1 MNPRLKEVQD
11 VLANFV
17 HQDRHQALVVRA
29 TNVELIYLLKMIES
43 LDEREPAHV
52 FGLFP
57 QPVKGDGDAYVSSV
71 LAALRAQLEPVNQL
85 RVADGHPPWPEFP
98 AACDDPRTRPAH
110 RLRAGLAHAA
120 SLVPGGPE
128 HRLVISLFPQAI
140 EKPAAY
146 AEALGAVMPGGAGP
160 AIAEPAWPRVRLIV
174 RDDGDAP
181 VLIPALR
188 RMKNPDVL
196 VFEPQVSPPALM
208 DAMAQQV
215 ADPTTPEPT
224 RMQLLTELAALDY
237 AHGRLDEAVAKY
249 QILYDYYRR
258 NDAPLMQAFV
268 LQGVGDVLRRVGHVA
283 LARERYGQ
291 GLTLAITTKGLP
303 LIMSL
308 AFSAGDTS
316 LQLQHYKDAEEH
328 LEIAHKVAITLR
340 NHPVEADALEK
351 MGDARIAQK
360 QLGQGM
366 ASWRAAADVCRKAGY
381 RERLASV
388 LEKMSKTFGLA
399 RMTADQRACD
409 VELAAV
415 RGGAPLKAPA

>member
-1 MNPRLKEVQD
+1 MYTRLKEVQD
-11 VLANFV
+11 VLADFV
-17 HQDRHQALVVRA
+17 HQDRRQALVVRA
-29 TNVELIYLLKMIES
+29 TNVELIYLLKMVES

-57 QPVKGDGDAYVSSV
+57 QPVAGDAGAYVSSV
-71 LAALRAQLEPVNQL
+71 LGALRSQLEPVNQL
-85 RVADGHPPWPEFP
+85 RVADGHPSWPAFP
-98 AACDDPRTRPAH
+98 AACDDPRTRPGD
-110 RLRAGLAHAA
+110 RLRAGIAHAA

-128 HRLVISLFPQAI
+128 HRLVITLFPQAV
-140 EKPAAY
+140 EKPASY
-146 AEALGAVMPGGAGP
+146 AEALGAVIPGGPGP
-160 AIAEPAWPRVRLIV
+160 QIPEPAWPRVRLIV
-174 RDDGDAP
+174 RDDGAAP

-196 VFEPQVSPPALM
+196 IFEPELSPPALM
-208 DAMAQQV
+208 DAMAREV
-215 ADPTTPEPT
+215 SDPTTPEPK

-249 QILYDYYRR
+249 QVLYDYYRR

-268 LQGVGDVLRRVGHVA
+268 LQGVGDVLRRVGRVP

-291 GLTLAITTKGLP
+291 GLTLALETKGLP

-316 LQLQHYKDAEEH
+316 LQLQHHKDAEEH
-328 LEIAHKVAITLR
+328 LEIARKVAVSLR

-351 MGDARIAQK
+351 TGDARIAQK
-360 QLGQGM
+360 RLGEGM

-388 LEKMSKTFGLA
+388 LEKMSKTYGTA
-399 RMTADQRACD
+399 RMTAEQRSCD

-415 RGGAPLKAPA
+415 RSGAPLKAQA

>member
-1 MNPRLKEVQD
+1 MYARLKEVQD
-11 VLANFV
+11 VLADFV
-17 HQDRHQALVVRA
+17 HQDRRQALVVRA
-29 TNVELIYLLKMIES
+29 TNVELIYLLKMVES

-57 QPVKGDGDAYVSSV
+57 QPVTGDAGAYVSSV
-71 LAALRAQLEPVNQL
+71 LSALRSQVEPVNQL
-85 RVADGHPPWPEFP
+85 RVADGKPAWPAFP

-110 RLRAGLAHAA
+110 RLRAGIAHAA

-128 HRLVISLFPQAI
+128 HRLVISLFPQSI
-140 EKPAAY
+140 DKPASY

-160 AIAEPAWPRVRLIV
+160 EIAEPAWPRVRLIV
-174 RDDGDAP
+174 RDDGAAP

-196 VFEPQVSPPALM
+196 VFEPELSPPALM
-208 DAMAQQV
+208 DSMARE
-215 ADPTTPEPT
+215 ASDPTTPEPK
-224 RMQLLTELAALDY
+224 RMQMLTELAALDY

-258 NDAPLMQAFV
+258 SDAPLMQAFV
-268 LQGVGDVLRRVGHVA
+268 LQGVGDVLRRIGRVP

-316 LQLQHYKDAEEH
+316 LQLQQYKDAEEH
-328 LEIAHKVAITLR
+328 LEIAHKVSITLR

-351 MGDARIAQK
+351 IGDARIAQK

-381 RERLASV
+381 RERLTSV
-388 LEKMSKTFGLA
+388 LEKMSKTYGAA
-399 RMTADQRACD
+399 RMNAEQRACD

-415 RGGAPLKAPA
+415 RSGAPIKSQA